1 MPTVSIAKGRGYLN
15 HNDRSIDR
23 VSEKSWDPELSRKNV
38 ICRNIPIEEINKLKS
53 CDMHI
58 LSCDKVKNGKF
69 VLGYDIHYTF
79 VDEDGFYK

>member
-1 MPTVSIAKGRGYLN
+1 MFETKVLN
-15 HNDRSIDR
+15 PAI
-23 VSEKSWDPELSRKNV
+23 K
-38 ICRNIPIEEINKLKS
+38 EINDLKS

-69 VLGYDIHYTF
+69 VLGYDIHYAF